1 MSEWCQ
7 NKDCCHKKN
16 QNQIRGTKGYKYYQS
31 NKAYDYYFG
40 MFCSQGCFHNYFR
53 EHSRRILD
61 IIGEIPKQTIGVD
74 DAWRIGHD
82 YNYGDRIN
90 SNSHHIY
97 FLENKLMGIKQ
108 EISRE
113 QAQTPEQLRE
123 DYGFRSEWNSGGSNS
138 YFLINLLMGV
148 KHRITREQA
157 QTPEDIRE
165 NYDWGTRPGSEAK
178 PLAIQLGL
186 AS

>member
-16 QNQIRGTKGYKYYQS
+16 QNQIRGTKGHKYYQS
-31 NKAYDYYFG
+31 NKAHNYYFG

-61 IIGEIPKQTIGVD
+61 TIGEIPKQTVGVD
-74 DAWRIGHD
+74 DAWRIRSEWG
-82 YNYGDRIN
+82 GG
-90 SNSHHIY
+90 SNTY
-97 FLENKLMGIKQ
+97 FLENKLMGIRQ
-108 EISRE
+108 EISRQ

-123 DYGFRSEWNSGGSNS
+123 DY
-138 YFLINLLMGV
+138 
-148 KHRITREQA
+148 
-157 QTPEDIRE
+157 
-165 NYDWGTRPGSEAK
+165 DWYTRPDSEAK

-186 AS
+186 TS